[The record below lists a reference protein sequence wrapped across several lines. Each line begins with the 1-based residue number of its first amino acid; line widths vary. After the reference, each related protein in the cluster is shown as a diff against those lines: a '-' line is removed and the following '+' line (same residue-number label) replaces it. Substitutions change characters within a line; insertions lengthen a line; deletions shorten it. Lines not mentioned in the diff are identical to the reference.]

1 MLKAKKLNKYYRRF
15 AKKPLHVINNTS
27 LEIPETGIIAVIG
40 ASGAGKTTLINTIS
54 GLDSFKS
61 GSISFDDV
69 TLNRYKTHVADKL
82 RMKNYGFI
90 FQNYYL
96 LENESVYENV
106 KISLDAFNLSES
118 EKKKRITYVLNQ
130 LGIGKYTHKSVSN
143 LSGGEQQRVS
153 IARALVKSPR
163 IIFADEPTG
172 SLDEKT
178 TFNVLN
184 ILKKVSQT
192 CAVFIVTHERDIIS
206 YYADY
211 ILELDEGVVVK
222 EFTPEIAPGKRL
234 AIDKNIYL
242 SELDHVENFDKENVT
257 LDIYSDHSKPESKSQ
272 IKIAIKDDKIY
283 LESSANINIFSK
295 DSENHFVDGK
305 PKEIKDYVSNDFEY
319 ELPKLDYADNRISFK
334 KTLLRGYKN
343 YKSKRPIKNLFKIVC
358 VLMSVVLMSLLQ
370 EYNTIVNTDLS
381 DTLTASNGNLYVELI
396 PNADDMTLSKMRYA
410 NETLCEEVENSSSA
424 EILFDSRDTLIYQYS
439 GFYQIQNKVF
449 AIPAHDFKNIE
460 AFDETTLVY
469 GHMPESNF
477 DIVVDEYVLERLV
490 NTSLLKTVV
499 TDYGHFVDK
508 KFKSNYTNTEFTI
521 CGICR
526 TKSPTL
532 YGDISVN
539 FARLSYETRARF
551 IDIDYAKKL
560 NPSFNSFTIQKGQYL
575 LNSDFVVKDFLY
587 KDMTRVA
594 TLDSAVPYD
603 YIVNKEDYSLIKK
616 IVCNESNYMYIST
629 DGKNDSIRSINQLID
644 NVTNKLASEEVNV
657 KINVTNRYQEQY
669 DKAMATPKN
678 IMLILEIVAVIA
690 VIVAF
695 ASIAISTY
703 LSMLSQITDI
713 AVYRSLGYSRLN
725 LGFTYFIELLLIT
738 LKYILIGG
746 LITFITMFFMDIIP
760 LIEFVLITP
769 FWQFLAL
776 LGLAVFTILLIGLV
790 PIFIVFKRTPANLYN
805 RYAKRTNEQWSH
817 LLFPLINYYFYN
829 FIYINLL

>member
-1 MLKAKKLNKYYRRF
+1 MLKTQKLNKYYSRF
-15 AKKPLHVINNTS
+15 GKKPLHVINNTS

-69 TLNRYKTHVADKL
+69 TLHRYKTHVADQL

-96 LENESVYENV
+96 LENETVYENV
-106 KISLDAFNLSES
+106 KISLDAFNLSEN
-118 EKKKRITYVLNQ
+118 EKKQRISYVLNQ
-130 LGIGKYTHKSVSN
+130 LGIGKYTHKLVSN

-184 ILKKVSQT
+184 ILKKISQT
-192 CAVFIVTHERDIIS
+192 CAVFIVTHEREIIS

-222 EFTPEIAPGKRL
+222 EFVPETAPGKRL

-242 SELDHVENFDKENVT
+242 SELDHIENFNKEDVT
-257 LDIYSDHSKPESKSQ
+257 LDIYSDHSKTGNKSQ
-272 IKIAIKDDKIY
+272 IKIAIKDEKIY
-283 LESSANINIFSK
+283 LESSADIKVFTK
-295 DSENHFVDGK
+295 ESENHFVEGK
-305 PKEIKDYVSNDFEY
+305 PKEIKDYVNSDFEY
-319 ELPKLDYADNRISFK
+319 DLPRLDYADNHISLK

-343 YKSKRPIKNLFKIVC
+343 YKSKRPIKNLFKVVC

-381 DTLTASNGNLYVELI
+381 DVLTASNGNLYVEVV
-396 PNADDMTLSKMRYA
+396 PDADDMTTNKMNTATSVLVDTFSK
-410 NETLCEEVENSSSA
+410 SSTDA
-424 EILFDSRDTLIYQYS
+424 EILFDARDTLLYQYN
-439 GFYQIQNKVF
+439 GFYQIQSKIF
-449 AIPAHDFKNIE
+449 TLPAHDFKNIE
-460 AFDETTLVY
+460 KFDEKTLVY
-469 GHMPESNF
+469 GHLPASNF
-477 DIVVDEYVLERLV
+477 EIVVDEYVLERLV

-508 KFKSNYTNTEFTI
+508 TLQSNYTGTEFTI

-526 TKSPTL
+526 TKSPTI
-532 YGDISVN
+532 YGDIGVN
-539 FARLSYETRARF
+539 FARLSYETRSRV
-551 IDIDYAKKL
+551 IDIDYATKL
-560 NPSFNSFTIQKGQYL
+560 YPETFGDIAIAKGHYL
-575 LNSDFVVKDFLY
+575 INN
-587 KDMTRVA
+587 
-594 TLDSAVPYD
+594 D
-603 YIVNKEDYSLIKK
+603 YIVKDYLMNIMHRDGVLPSDIPFDYIINRVDYDTLKY
-616 IVCNESNYMYIST
+616 IVSTKSNYLYIST
-629 DGKNDSIRSINQLID
+629 DGSNESINNAKQLV
-644 NVTNKLASEEVNV
+644 NKVVTNLKDLEINV
-657 KINVTNRYQEQY
+657 KINLTNRYQEQY
-669 DKAMATPKN
+669 DEAMATPKN
-678 IMLILEIVAVIA
+678 IMLILEIIAVIA

-725 LGFTYFIELLLIT
+725 LGFTYFIELLFIT
-738 LKYILIGG
+738 LKYIVIGG
-746 LITFITMFFMDIIP
+746 LVTFVAMFFMDIIP
-760 LIEFVLITP
+760 LIEFSLMTP

-776 LGLAVFTILLIGLV
+776 LGVAIGVILLIGLV

-805 RYAKRTNEQWSH
+805 RFAKRTNE
-817 LLFPLINYYFYN
+817 
-829 FIYINLL
+829 

>member
-69 TLNRYKTHVADKL
+69 TLHHYRTHVADKL

-96 LENESVYENV
+96 LENETVYENV
-106 KISLDAFNLSES
+106 KISLDAFDISES

-184 ILKKVSQT
+184 ILKKVSQS

-242 SELDHVENFDKENVT
+242 SELDHIENFNKEDVT
-257 LDIYSDHSKPESKSQ
+257 LDIYSDHSKTANKSQ
-272 IKIAIKDDKIY
+272 IKIAIKDEKIY
-283 LESSANINIFSK
+283 LESSSDIKVFSNE
-295 DSENHFVDGK
+295 SENHFVEGK
-305 PKEIKDYVSNDFEY
+305 PKEIKDYVNSDFEY
-319 ELPKLDYADNRISFK
+319 DLPRLDYTDNHISLK
-334 KTLLRGYKN
+334 KTFIRGYKN
-343 YKSKRPIKNLFKIVC
+343 YKSKRPIKNLFKAVC
-358 VLMSVVLMSLLQ
+358 VLLSVVLMSLLQ
-370 EYNTIVNTDLS
+370 EYNTILNTDLS
-381 DTLTASNGNLYVELI
+381 DTLTASNGNLYVEI
-396 PNADDMTLSKMRYA
+396 NPNAEDMTLLKMRSA
-410 NETLCEEVENSSSA
+410 TETLTDAVESSDLNG
-424 EILFDSRDTLIYQYS
+424 EIMFDARDSLLYQYD
-439 GFYQIQNKVF
+439 GFYQIQNKKF
-449 AIPAHDFKNIE
+449 SLPAHDFKTLDY
-460 AFDETTLVY
+460 FDESTLVY
-469 GHMPESNF
+469 GRLPQSNF
-477 DIVVDEYVLERLV
+477 EVIIDEYVLEKFV
-490 NTSLLKTVV
+490 NDSLLKTVV

-508 KFKSNYTNTEFTI
+508 KFISNNTEFEFTVS
-521 CGICR
+521 GICR
-526 TKSPTL
+526 TKSPTI
-532 YGDISVN
+532 YGYLSTN
-539 FARLSYETRARF
+539 LARLSYETRARI
-551 IDIDYAKKL
+551 IDLDFAKQLYPDLFNNVSISRGHYLVNNTFSSKDYLYSFMTKDACL
-560 NPSFNSFTIQKGQYL
+560 N
-575 LNSDFVVKDFLY
+575 DD
-587 KDMTRVA
+587 
-594 TLDSAVPYD
+594 VPFD
-603 YIVNKEDYSLIKK
+603 YVINKEDYSLVKR
-616 IVCNESNYMYIST
+616 IVSYEGNYLYICT
-629 DGKNDSIRSINQLID
+629 DGKNETIRGFEQLMKEVEKD
-644 NVTNKLASEEVNV
+644 LAVDGISV
-657 KINVTNRYQEQY
+657 KINIENRYQDQY
-669 DKAMATPKN
+669 DKAMATPN
-678 IMLILEIVAVIA
+678 SIMLILEIVAIIAAVIA
-690 VIVAF
+690 FI
-695 ASIAISTY
+695 SIAISTY

-725 LGFTYFIELLLIT
+725 LGFTYFIELLLIA

-746 LITFITMFFMDIIP
+746 LLTFIVMFFMDIIP
-760 LIEFVLITP
+760 LIEFTLMTP
-769 FWQFLAL
+769 FYQFLAV
-776 LGLAVFTILLIGLV
+776 LGIAILAILLIGIV

-805 RYAKRTNEQWSH
+805 RFAKRTNE
-817 LLFPLINYYFYN
+817 
-829 FIYINLL
+829 